1 MRIIQDAEK
10 QNKSSG
16 ELSSLTDRERE
27 VFNLLAQ
34 GLTNK
39 EISKNL
45 VISTNTVKRHIKAI
59 FGKLDVHTR
68 ASVAAKALREK

>member
-39 EISKNL
+39 EIAKNL
-45 VISTNTVKRHIKAI
+45 VITTNTVKRHIKAI

-68 ASVAAKALREK
+68 ASVAAKALGEK